1 MKKILCLVLAI
12 ILTSLSLVACSE
24 FTPVSS
30 TNDSASSI
38 PEEHVGHVAPKAKDI
53 DMSTID
59 SLDGVTVSDE
69 PTDYVLISV
78 ENYGDM
84 VARLYPDVAP
94 ITVKNF
100 KKLVGEGFYDGL
112 IFHRVIKDFMIQGG
126 DPLGN
131 GTGGSDEN
139 IYGEFSSNG
148 FENNLAHK
156 RGVLSMARANDPNS
170 ASSQFFICHKNTA
183 SVTNL
188 DGNYA
193 TFGYVIYG
201 VDIVDKIAKVNTN
214 ANDKPLST
222 VTITSIKFVN
232 VSEVVDTEDNTTEN
246 TDTQPTY
253 NGEGVTVSNTATDTV
268 LIDVQNYGKIL
279 VQLSP
284 EAAPVTVANFKSL
297 VEKGFYDGTIFHRVI
312 NKFMIQGGGYGS
324 DFSEKDADTITGE
337 FSSNGFNNT
346 LSHKRGVISMARA
359 TDPNSASSQFFICQ
373 DDDGVAHLDGNY
385 AAFGTVLQGMD
396 TVDKIAA
403 AQTNSSDIPL
413 QTIVITSIKF
423 VTID

>member
-1 MKKILCLVLAI
+1 MAMILTLLCLA
-12 ILTSLSLVACSE
+12 ACSNY
-24 FTPVSS
+24 TPTSDPNAN
-30 TNDSASSI
+30 TSSI
-38 PEEHVGHVAPKAKDI
+38 PEEHVGHVAPQAKDI
-53 DMSTID
+53 DMSTIK
-59 SLDGVTVSDE
+59 SLNGVTESDE
-69 PTDYVLISV
+69 PTDYVLITV
-78 ENYGDM
+78 ENYGEM

-126 DPLGN
+126 DPLGT

-188 DGNYA
+188 NGKYA
-193 TFGYVIYG
+193 SFGYVIYG
-201 VDIVDKIAKVNTN
+201 VSVVDKIAKVNTN

-222 VTITSIKFVN
+222 VTISSIKFVN
-232 VSEVVDTEDNTTEN
+232 VSEEAYIEDTTTEDTGTQTTY
-246 TDTQPTY
+246 D
-253 NGEGVTVSNTATDTV
+253 GSGVTVSSTVTDTV

-279 VQLSP
+279 VQLAP
-284 EAAPVTVANFKSL
+284 DAAPITVANFKSL
-297 VEKGFYDGTIFHRVI
+297 VEKGFYDGTIFHRVEPG
-312 NKFMIQGGGYGS
+312 FVIQGGGYGV
-324 DFSEKDADTITGE
+324 DFSSRPADSITGE
-337 FSSNGFNNT
+337 FSSNGINNP
-346 LSHKRGVISMARA
+346 LAHARGVISMARA
-359 TDPNSASSQFFICQ
+359 NDPNSATSQFFICHQ
-373 DDDGVAHLDGNY
+373 DTEGVTKLDGNY

-396 TVDKIAA
+396 TVDKITTV
-403 AQTNSSDIPL
+403 QTNSSAIPL
-413 QTIVITSIKF
+413 EAIVITSIKF